1 MYIYQTE
8 SHIALSLRKKG
19 MTSNKDKIT
28 PSLLEPE
35 SRGGGIAEEGFT
47 VQDKFILSRIPSWL
61 SFEGFTSMIRES
73 IGDCEAKFFT
83 PEYGYQIELC
93 EVKSYQLSPSEFWS
107 EINRFHEIDT
117 GSPNTYRWF
126 TLVSAGVSDGIKPL
140 INGLRR
146 IRNPYAFYERQS
158 GVIANSFNDY
168 VEIVKKLGHDEN
180 MAKFLFNKVMIENID
195 NSASSS
201 SESSFIKSLIDN
213 FPQYNDLTHISLK
226 NCHLHVADLVKDKKN
241 RPITRNEL
249 EYMIDSNLS
258 VQSSLCQKPVLIYTS
273 NNEEN
278 ASLTKQLE
286 FDLEEFWGGNERV
299 YPSSE
304 EWNNTVVLKLIE
316 TKKWL
321 LQHRGS
327 RRIHLTGNRRLST
340 SLAFGYVFSAVSGFN
355 IDEEYRGKIWNTD
368 AHANS
373 TNIKY
378 DL

>member
-1 MYIYQTE
+1 
-8 SHIALSLRKKG
+8 

-340 SLAFGYVFSAVSGFN
+340 SLAFG
-355 IDEEYRGKIWNTD
+355 
-368 AHANS
+368 
-373 TNIKY
+373 
-378 DL
+378 